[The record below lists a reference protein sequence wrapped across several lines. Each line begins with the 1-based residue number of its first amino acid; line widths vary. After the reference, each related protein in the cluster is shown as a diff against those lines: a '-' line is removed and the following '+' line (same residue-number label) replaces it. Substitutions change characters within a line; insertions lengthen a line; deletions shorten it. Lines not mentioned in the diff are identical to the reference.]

1 MNKRPPQTALPKP
14 VRRSF
19 YLVLCALPF
28 LLILALEALLRLSGF
43 GSSYPLF
50 VPAPAPG
57 YLQPNPLLVQRYVND
72 PRQAPPVAPDSQYFL
87 AEKPQG
93 ALRLVVAGES
103 TAAGFP
109 YGRFG
114 SPAALLQQRLK
125 LQSAEQPIEVIS
137 TAMAAINSYTVLDLM
152 PELLAIQP
160 DAILLYVGHNEYVGL
175 LGVGSQFQASP
186 NRQLTLWWLQLKQWR
201 LYQWIQRGMQ
211 AILPPQ
217 ADLAGQEATHP
228 QGNIQDQTQG
238 HIQNKSQDKSQGKTT
253 MAQLASQSGI
263 TLGSDTYQ
271 AGVQQF
277 RDNLAAIA
285 EIAQEAG
292 VPLIVTSLVSNEKA
306 LPPFLTV
313 QSQAASA
320 VEPDLAAADL
330 SQHLAQNLAQNLAQY
345 PALLKTAHEDAL
357 LHYQYGQALLQNR
370 QPEAALQAFQHAKDL
385 DLLRFRAPTPFNQ
398 QLRELSQAPG
408 VWLADAE
415 TLFRQH
421 SSDGILGAELLLE
434 HVHPN
439 EQGYQLIADSWW
451 RTLQRAGVLPKVPDQ
466 TAAAAPAALLS
477 VLDQTNARYKI
488 ALLLADQPFDQQQQI
503 PTPQLTSFSN
513 AMAHSELRQLAQQLL
528 KGGDWLKLHQQLLAF
543 YQQQRDAPNAA
554 KVAAL
559 LSDALPF
566 QAEIAFAAGQFYFLA
581 EDLPMTLF
589 YQWRAVQLA
598 PTNGQYR
605 LMLARTQTAQGD
617 FAAALQQLDLL
628 LQQQP
633 DHQIALQQQRRLK
646 AALAADAAKQAAAK
660 KDTAETGTALQD
672 ATKQE
677 AALPGISGSDGAR
690 P

>member
-28 LLILALEALLRLSGF
+28 LLILALEALLRLTGF

-211 AILPPQ
+211 AILPPP

-228 QGNIQDQTQG
+228 QGDIQDQTQG
-238 HIQNKSQDKSQGKTT
+238 NIQNKSQGKTT

-263 TLGSDTYQ
+263 ALGSDTYQ

-285 EIAQEAG
+285 ELAREAG

-313 QSQAASA
+313 HSQAASA
-320 VEPDLAAADL
+320 VEPILAAADL

-345 PALLKTAHEDAL
+345 PALLKTAPEDAL
-357 LHYQYGQALLQNR
+357 LHYQYGLALLQNR

-385 DLLRFRAPTPFNQ
+385 DLLR
-398 QLRELSQAPG
+398 
-408 VWLADAE
+408 
-415 TLFRQH
+415 
-421 SSDGILGAELLLE
+421 
-434 HVHPN
+434 
-439 EQGYQLIADSWW
+439 
-451 RTLQRAGVLPKVPDQ
+451 
-466 TAAAAPAALLS
+466 
-477 VLDQTNARYKI
+477 
-488 ALLLADQPFDQQQQI
+488 
-503 PTPQLTSFSN
+503 
-513 AMAHSELRQLAQQLL
+513 
-528 KGGDWLKLHQQLLAF
+528 
-543 YQQQRDAPNAA
+543 
-554 KVAAL
+554 
-559 LSDALPF
+559 
-566 QAEIAFAAGQFYFLA
+566 
-581 EDLPMTLF
+581 
-589 YQWRAVQLA
+589 
-598 PTNGQYR
+598 
-605 LMLARTQTAQGD
+605 
-617 FAAALQQLDLL
+617 
-628 LQQQP
+628 
-633 DHQIALQQQRRLK
+633 
-646 AALAADAAKQAAAK
+646 
-660 KDTAETGTALQD
+660 
-672 ATKQE
+672 
-677 AALPGISGSDGAR
+677 
-690 P
+690 

>member
-1 MNKRPPQTALPKP
+1 MNKRPPQTALPTP

-28 LLILALEALLRLSGF
+28 LLILALEALLRLTGF

-201 LYQWIQRGMQ
+201 LYQSIQRGMQ

-217 ADLAGQEATHP
+217 ADLAGQEAAQK
-228 QGNIQDQTQG
+228 QGRI
-238 HIQNKSQDKSQGKTT
+238 QDKSQGKTT

-263 TLGSDTYQ
+263 ALGSDTYQ

-292 VPLIVTSLVSNEKA
+292 VPLILTSLVSNEKA

-313 QSQAASA
+313 HSQAASA
-320 VEPDLAAADL
+320 VEPDLAVADL
-330 SQHLAQNLAQNLAQY
+330 SQHLAQNLAQNLSQY
-345 PALLKTAHEDAL
+345 PALLKTAPENAL

-451 RTLQRAGVLPKVPDQ
+451 RALQRAGVLPKVPDQ

-528 KGGDWLKLHQQLLAF
+528 QGGDWLKLHQQLLAF